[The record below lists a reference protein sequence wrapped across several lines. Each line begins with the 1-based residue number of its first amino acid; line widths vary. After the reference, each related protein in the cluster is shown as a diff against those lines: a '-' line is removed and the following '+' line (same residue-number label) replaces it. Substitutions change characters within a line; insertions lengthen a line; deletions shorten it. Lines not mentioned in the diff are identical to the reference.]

1 MPEYFDSNHPLNAQI
16 APLIRSLLMPEYFD
30 SRHPLNAQIVPLIR
44 SLQYKREEKRFHNE
58 MLIKSKLFEILYNI
72 LGYCEKADKKQAYE
86 DIVFDKL
93 KLSLKYLEENY
104 AENITAESIAAVSN
118 YSVSHFSKLFRQM
131 TGESLTQYLKN
142 YRLGTAASRLLN
154 EPTKVSEIALSCGFS
169 NLSYFSRAFYQ
180 KYKMTPSEFRKN
192 NMAL

>member
-1 MPEYFDSNHPLNAQI
+1 M
-16 APLIRSLLMPEYFD
+16 
-30 SRHPLNAQIVPLIR
+30 
-44 SLQYKREEKRFHNE
+44 
-58 MLIKSKLFEILYNI
+58 
-72 LGYCEKADKKQAYE
+72 
-86 DIVFDKL
+86 FDKL
-93 KLSLKYLEENY
+93 KLSLNYLEENY
-104 AENITAESIAAVSN
+104 TENITAETVAAVSK

-142 YRLGTAASRLLN
+142 YRLETAANRLLN

-180 KYKMTPSEFRKN
+180 KYNMTPSEFRKN